1 MKKIICLAVAV
12 IMICSMGILV
22 SADEDVMLTATNS
35 TATAISATS
44 LEQAASLKEALV
56 NANCFK
62 ASDLAA
68 ANNFIDSYIMK
79 GELTAGQV
87 DIILSYLDKGVA
99 LIEGVGLD
107 ADKLTAS
114 QKAEAVSYARA
125 AASELDVNVIVNS
138 ADDIVFVAEDN
149 PNAPIYDS
157 EATFVRS
164 TGFEGHLVPMVIVAV
179 SAAALLFGAYVVVKR
194 GSARA

>member
-22 SADEDVMLTATNS
+22 SADEDVMLTATNT
-35 TATAISATS
+35 TAMPSASS
-44 LEQAASLKEALV
+44 LEQAARLKEALV

-68 ANNFIDSYIMK
+68 ANNYIDSYIMK
-79 GELTAGQV
+79 EELTKGQV

-99 LIEGVGLD
+99 LIEGVNLD
-107 ADKLTAS
+107 ADKLTAN
-114 QKAEAVSYARA
+114 QRAEAVSYARA

-164 TGFEGHLVPMVIVAV
+164 TGFEGNLVPMVIVAV
-179 SAAALLFGAYVVVKR
+179 SAAALLFGAYVIVKR
-194 GSARA
+194 GSAKV